1 MMRAMVLRA
10 LDKASCDVGETRAD
24 KRRLPETSLLR
35 ARLAQYESKRHRQA
49 RRFHDYLVRKLER
62 GKMAEAE
69 LEACQEECAD
79 CRRTALIYAWLHD
92 AQAD

>member
-49 RRFHDYLVRKLER
+49 RRFHDYLVRKLEQGR
-62 GKMAEAE
+62 VAEAVVE
-69 LEACQEECAD
+69 TQHEMIQEFMA
-79 CRRTALIYAWLHD
+79 RLRAIT
-92 AQAD
+92 